1 MEKYII
7 NTPCG
12 ALRGTD
18 CRLDGV
24 IAFKGIRYAT
34 AKRWEYPKQVR
45 SWEGV
50 YEATEYG
57 NCAYQPRSFINEAE
71 NPNKKFYFKEFREG
85 MNYTYDEDCLFL
97 NVWKPENA
105 KEGDKLPV
113 LFYIHGGGFTG
124 GCAHEKHFDDPVWA
138 QKGIIA
144 VSIHYRLGPLGFAA
158 LSELKDE
165 AGKTGNYGLYD
176 QLCAL
181 NWVKDNISAFG
192 GDPDAVT
199 IMGQS
204 AGAMSV
210 QQLSL
215 SPLAKGLFRG
225 AVMCSGGGVHSI
237 LSSVPAKKM
246 YPFWQAVMKN
256 CGANTIEEF
265 RAIPLEKLFEAWKK
279 TEKELKKFTSS
290 FPCIDGELVVGAGCD
305 LFKKGLQHDISYM
318 AGSTSH
324 DMMSPFMY
332 SMSQKWCEGQKKDSY
347 VWFFDR
353 ILPGETNGAWHSS
366 DLWYWFDT
374 LDNGWRP
381 WTEKDRKLASLMSDY
396 LVNFVKT
403 GSPNGKNMPKWES
416 ALESKKAIFLGEGE
430 VKMSKPSSL
439 KLWKILMTNKN
450 VGF

>member
-12 ALRGTD
+12 LVKGTD

-24 IAFKGIRYAT
+24 IAFKGVRYAT
-34 AKRWEYPKQVR
+34 AKRWAYPEQVKHWDGIYDA
-45 SWEGV
+45 S
-50 YEATEYG
+50 AYG
-57 NCAYQPRSFINEAE
+57 HCCYQPRSFYDEEKNE
-71 NPNKKFYFKEFREG
+71 KKYFYYKEFRKGET
-85 MNYTYDEDCLFL
+85 YTYDEDCLFL
-97 NVWKPENA
+97 NIWKPENA
-105 KEGDKLPV
+105 KEGDNLPV
-113 LFYIHGGGFTG
+113 LIYIHGGGFTG
-124 GCAHEKHFDDPVWA
+124 GCAHEKHFDDPIWA

-144 VSIHYRLGPLGFAA
+144 VTINYRLGPMGFIT
-158 LSELKDE
+158 LPELKEE

-181 NWVKDNISAFG
+181 HWVRDNISAFG
-192 GDPDAVT
+192 GDPDAIT

-210 QQLSL
+210 QQHCF
-215 SPLAKGLFRG
+215 SPLSRGLFRG
-225 AVMCSGGGVHSI
+225 AVMSSGGGVHKI
-237 LSSVPAKKM
+237 LSADCADKM
-246 YPFWQAVMKN
+246 YDFWHGVMKIA
-256 CGANTIEEF
+256 GVKDFEEF
-265 RAIPLEKLFEAWKK
+265 RALAPERLFEAWQLAQKQ
-279 TEKELKKFTSS
+279 LKKPASC
-290 FPCIDGELVVGAGCD
+290 FPCVDGEFVMGAGCD
-305 LFKKGLQHDISYM
+305 LFNSGAQHDINYM

-332 SMSQKWCEGQKKDSY
+332 SMSQKWCEGQKKNSY

-353 ILPGETNGAWHSS
+353 ILPDETYGAWHSS

-403 GSPNGKNMPKWES
+403 GDPNGENMPKWEP
-416 ALESKKAIFLGEGE
+416 ARESKKALFLGENE
-430 VKMSKPSSL
+430 PKMSKPSIL
-439 KLWKILMTNKN
+439 KLWHTMLTNKN